1 MIFDKQKV
9 IVDFDVN
16 KFFQLPYISLP
27 LSGFFNPFATCCFL
41 NDNQVFC
48 QFFSV
53 RKKDGFWH
61 QHFVY
66 DIDKWTTTCPLE
78 KYKYEDCTK
87 KNFP

>member
-1 MIFDKQKV
+1 
-9 IVDFDVN
+9 
-16 KFFQLPYISLP
+16 
-27 LSGFFNPFATCCFL
+27 
-41 NDNQVFC
+41 VFC